1 MARKLNRRGRAVKP
15 GASSEYV
22 PPYAGRV
29 NRTAGPLGFLIV
41 IALWL
46 GTASA
51 HEDQEFHLADAK
63 FCVDPASVQVVLDLP
78 SPERTASAQKVL
90 KRDLMKML
98 TATLD
103 HSGVAYEVKERCT
116 DARNYALLSADVRYL
131 DPETYIGFGEGAHN
145 YSLFLQVGGYADAP
159 SAQLLEQLPTSNYS
173 AYLGEIYAEGD
184 EGKPFEPL
192 VVSEG
197 SKLVQGLTAYWW
209 EDNPRRSLR
218 AVLLP
223 PLLGG
228 TLALL
233 SGVAAWWALRRRGA
247 SKKSRHSSSG

>member
-1 MARKLNRRGRAVKP
+1 MKRGAP
-15 GASSEYV
+15 GGHATL
-22 PPYAGRV
+22 YAGRV
-29 NRTAGPLGFLIV
+29 NRTAGPLGFLVV

-46 GTASA
+46 GTVSA
-51 HEDQEFHLADAK
+51 HEDQQFHLADAT

-90 KRDLMKML
+90 KPDLMKML

-103 HSGVAYEVKERCT
+103 RSQVAYEVKERCT
-116 DARNYALLSADVRYL
+116 DARDYILLVADVRYL
-131 DPETYIGFGEGAHN
+131 DPRNYSGFGEGAHN
-145 YSLFLQVGGYADAP
+145 YNLFLQIGGYTDAP
-159 SAQLLEQLPTSNYS
+159 SVQLLEQLSTNNYS

-197 SKLVQGLTAYWW
+197 SRLVQGLTAYWW
-209 EDNPRRSLR
+209 QDNPRRSLR
-218 AVLLP
+218 AALLP
-223 PLLGG
+223 PLSGG

-233 SGVAAWWALRRRGA
+233 SGASVWWALRRKGA
-247 SKKSRHSSSG
+247 GKRNLYSSSG